1 MSGKINV
8 LLISYHFSPCNTIGA
23 IRPTKITKYLSKDI
37 YNIDVICASPSCKD
51 RSNVLQ
57 ISDNIKVYYVGDSK
71 KNDEYSSDNLGTSD
85 HSVKTSSTLLQ
96 QIVPNS
102 LKRHGA
108 QIKHYKKELVFVDNF
123 EQLIISEPISSK
135 KYNFV
140 ISSSGPI
147 SSLLYAIKAKKSFLM
162 LIGLMTLETR

>member
-71 KNDEYSSDNLGTSD
+71 KMMNIQATTWG
-85 HSVKTSSTLLQ
+85 LLT
-96 QIVPNS
+96 IV
-102 LKRHGA
+102 LKP
-108 QIKHYKKELVFVDNF
+108 L
-123 EQLIISEPISSK
+123 
-135 KYNFV
+135 
-140 ISSSGPI
+140 
-147 SSLLYAIKAKKSFLM
+147 LLYYSRLFL
-162 LIGLMTLETR
+162 IH